1 MISVRAAMPTD
12 VELILGFIRELAVYE
27 RAADQVVAT
36 AALIHQG
43 LFGPD
48 AKAKALIGELDG
60 KPAGFAVY
68 FYSYSTWLG
77 RHGINLEDLYVSPAS
92 RGHGVGKALLQQ
104 LAKQAVAENCGRLEW
119 NVLDW
124 NQPAID
130 FYRSLG
136 AEALDEWTRY
146 RVSGAALAKL
156 ASQG

>member
-1 MISVRAAMPTD
+1 MIKVRAATAAD
-12 VELILGFIRELAVYE
+12 VELILGFIKQLAEYE
-27 RAADQVVAT
+27 RAPEQVVAT
-36 AALIHQG
+36 PELVHQG

-48 AKAKALIGELDG
+48 AKARALIGELDG

-77 RHGINLEDLYVSPAS
+77 RHGISLEDLYVSPDC

-124 NQPAID
+124 NTPAID
-130 FYRSLG
+130 FYQSLG

-146 RVSGAALAKL
+146 RVSGAALVKL